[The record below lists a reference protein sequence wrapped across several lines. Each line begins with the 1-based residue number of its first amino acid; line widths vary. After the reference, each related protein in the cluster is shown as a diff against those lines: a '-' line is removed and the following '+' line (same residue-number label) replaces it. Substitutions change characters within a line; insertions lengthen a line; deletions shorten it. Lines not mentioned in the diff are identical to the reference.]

1 MNNLGKRVLS
11 SVLYVA
17 LFMAA
22 LAMGSYSTLAWLAFL
37 TVLCLWEFY
46 QLFKS
51 TEIKPSTFESTALGL
66 AAFLV
71 VASDAY
77 RFPWN
82 LLILFYVFGLFLFEL
97 FRKRSTPIQN
107 IAISLLGVIYL
118 AVPLALLYRIAF
130 FTQEGPAETFH
141 PEVIFGFFLIV
152 WGNDT
157 AAYFVGSKFGKKKLM
172 PSVSPKKSW
181 EGFWGGV
188 IFGLIIGYI
197 NSMLFPLFDAM
208 HWLIM
213 AAVIVIFGSLGDLV
227 ESSFKRSLS
236 IKDSSQLIPGHGG
249 ILDRLD
255 GVFISA
261 PMVYVALELLAA
273 L

>member
-22 LAMGSYSTLAWLAFL
+22 LAMGSYSTLAWFAFL

-51 TEIKPSTFESTALGL
+51 TEHQPLTVRSTVLGL
-66 AAFLV
+66 V
-71 VASDAY
+71 VFAVMATENEQL
-77 RFPWN
+77 PWKPI
-82 LLILFYVFGLFLFEL
+82 LITFIIGLFLFEL

-152 WGNDT
+152 WSNDT

-208 HWLIM
+208 HWLLM

-255 GVFISA
+255 GVFIAA
-261 PMVYVALELLAA
+261 PMVYAALELLAA